1 MWAMPTYP
9 LKQPNGL
16 YAIFSTIVDDFTRMN
31 LSRDEVRALLFLSG
45 GEASADRL
53 LYRADC
59 DVECACYDYG
69 APEGRRRWEGS
80 LDTIE
85 SIHSARHAEV
95 RRRRGES
102 KAPHGDPS
110 AG

>member
-1 MWAMPTYP
+1 MPTYP

-16 YAIFSTIVDDFTRMN
+16 YAIFSTIVDDFTGMN
-31 LSRDEVRALLFLSG
+31 WSRDEVRAEFVSRG

-53 LYRADC
+53 LARADG
-59 DVECACYDYG
+59 DVECACYDEG

-80 LDTIE
+80 LDTIK
-85 SIHSARHAEV
+85 SVHSARLAEA
-95 RRRRGES
+95 RRRQGEG
-102 KAPHGDPS
+102 KAPHADPS